1 MLRDRLLA
9 AIFGLPMLLLLLWL
23 NWALRG
29 GGFPASW
36 GVHNADSLPLLLIVL
51 IIAATSGYEVS
62 GIVRHRYPHTAPW
75 NGVYAAVILPF
86 LVHAIRLL
94 PPHGSLGLL
103 VDSLGATIAVMLL
116 FLAVWSDAE
125 QRGREGLREN
135 LYVVSAGLYLGI
147 TLSAVLLIGDTP
159 YQEIAVT
166 LVFLGV
172 FALDTFAYFGG
183 KRLGG
188 PTLAPQ
194 ISPNKTWAGALCGL
208 LAAILIAMAFKVAPH
223 FITHPGVAWWRLS
236 EHLTWGHMIIIGLG
250 IGVAGQIG
258 DLLES
263 AFKRWGGVKDSGNLL
278 PGHGGFLDRFDSLFL
293 AAPVCYLL
301 LTLFLALPR

>member
-9 AIFGLPMLLLLLWL
+9 AIFGLPMLLLMLWL
-23 NWALRG
+23 NWALRSN
-29 GGFPASW
+29 GFPASW
-36 GVHNADSLPLLLIVL
+36 HLQNSDNLPLLLIVL
-51 IIAATSGYEVS
+51 IIAVTSGYEIS
-62 GIVRHRYPHTAPW
+62 GIVRHRYPGTAQW

-86 LVHAIRLL
+86 LVHGIRLL
-94 PPHGSLGLL
+94 APTSSLGLL
-103 VDSLGATIAVMLL
+103 IDSLGATIAVMLL

-125 QRGREGLREN
+125 QRGKTGLLEN
-135 LYVVSAGLYLGI
+135 LIVVGGGIYVGTA
-147 TLSAVLLIGDTP
+147 LSAVLLIGSSS
-159 YQEIAVT
+159 YREIAV
-166 LVFLGV
+166 LLAFLGV

-188 PTLAPQ
+188 PPLAAHV
-194 ISPNKTWAGALCGL
+194 SPKKTWAGAACGL
-208 LAAILIAMAFKVAPH
+208 VAAVIMALLFKVASHSFPH
-223 FITHPGVAWWRLS
+223 PDAAWRLLS
-236 EHLTWGHMIIIGLG
+236 DQLTWGQMAIIGIG

-293 AAPVCYLL
+293 AAPVSYLL
-301 LTLFLALPR
+301 LASFLLLPK